1 MQRRSAAGRSS
12 ATGPKFYL
20 TGVNYKVVYL
30 FVGCGC
36 WAAAESNRFPE
47 TGRWTG
53 RAGLGAPVGSVGVKA
68 GSACDD
74 LIRGGLLCCYKLI
87 TLYKRGVAGPA
98 EYINSP
104 IGGEGHPR
112 SCVITVKT
120 LLSALSNTLSPT
132 NQPCK

>member
-1 MQRRSAAGRSS
+1 MQRRSAAGRCS

-74 LIRGGLLCCYKLI
+74 LIRGGVLCCYKLI

-98 EYINSP
+98 IYKLADRWGRASSELCAHSQDTAKCSLQ
-104 IGGEGHPR
+104 H
-112 SCVITVKT
+112 T
-120 LLSALSNTLSPT
+120 LSNKPT
-132 NQPCK
+132 M